1 MTKHEQK
8 KARALPPGSRGR
20 GKDHRLSPWVRL
32 TDVDLYVEVD
42 PSVSDAFRGT
52 VRHHLEIA
60 RATRVIEVHADGIRV
75 TRPRLRAADGGRLR
89 GRLQPCPERE
99 TIELHFDRPVPRG
112 GAVLE
117 LDFRGTL
124 RSDLRGLYRA
134 ASGKRR
140 YAITQLEAT
149 DARRFFPCFDEPA
162 MKARWQVT
170 VCTGR
175 RNTVIGNARLAKET
189 RAPGGRKT
197 LTFERTPPLSSYLL
211 ALAVGEF
218 STSRAVR
225 CGKTEIRI
233 RHVPGKEGLTAFG
246 LECARETLKRLERY
260 FDLPYPYSKLDLV
273 AAPDFEAGAMENA
286 GAVFFRETLLL
297 ADPKT
302 LSFYE
307 KKRVA
312 EVICHEL
319 AHMWYGDLVTMHWW
333 DDLWLNEAFATWM
346 AFHIVDE
353 WKPEWR
359 MWSDFQHTKGL
370 AFSLDALKETHP
382 VYTRVRSPSDAT
394 ENFDEITYEKGA
406 AVVRMLERYLSPGV
420 FRSGVRR
427 YIRRHR
433 EGNAKAADLWSA
445 LSEASGQDVEPVVR
459 AWVERP
465 GFPLLK
471 LTRRAGRLIYRQER
485 FVNQGKGSAHGAAGK
500 SGAKGRGAGKSKGR
514 AGARA
519 KAGRAAKASRAAGA
533 SKAGATA
540 PAWPIP
546 WVGRIGTASG
556 GRLKRE
562 LLTRRRGEIPLGKG
576 AVRFVYGNAGESGFF
591 RPLHEPGELETIA
604 RFKKRLD
611 AVERIGLLEHQW
623 AAVRSGYASVD
634 AYLDLALGFDDE
646 QDPDVLASLTRPLA
660 FCAAS
665 VRRSLGEQAEAAFR
679 ARVARAFAAPFAEC
693 GFGARARESD
703 AARER
708 RAVLLAL
715 VGRIGAAPD
724 VVRQAARLC
733 RRYLESSAS
742 VEPNLAAD
750 VIEMGVRSGDA
761 ALYER
766 FLKGRGRARTPQQAR
781 RMLLALGGFREP
793 ALIRRTLALCLARE
807 VETQDVAFL
816 LARLIGNPEAA
827 PLAWAFMKKRWKA
840 LCRRLPPMLV
850 THPIEALPALAS
862 RAARRDVAAF
872 FRENP
877 VPTGRRAL
885 RQTLE
890 RFDADLA
897 FDARQRRALQMW
909 LADAEK

>member
-1 MTKHEQK
+1 M
-8 KARALPPGSRGR
+8 KARDQKAQALPPGSRGR
-20 GKDHRLSPWVRL
+20 GKDHRLSPLVRP

-42 PSVSDAFRGT
+42 PQRSDAFRGT
-52 VRHHLEIA
+52 VRHHLEIT
-60 RATRVIEVHADGIRV
+60 RATPVLELHADGIRV
-75 TRPRLRAADGGRLR
+75 TRPRLVTTDGARLR
-89 GRLQPCPERE
+89 GKLQPCPERE
-99 TIELHFDRPVPRG
+99 TIEIRFDRRLPRG
-112 GAVLE
+112 DAVLE

-140 YAITQLEAT
+140 YAVSQLEAT

-175 RNTVIGNARLAKET
+175 RNTVITNARLAKEE

-197 LTFERTPPLSSYLL
+197 LSFERTPRLSSYLL

-225 CGKTEIRI
+225 CGNTEIRI

-246 LECARETLKRLERY
+246 LECAKETLARLERY
-260 FDLPYPYSKLDLV
+260 FNLPYPYSKLDLV
-273 AAPDFEAGAMENA
+273 AVPDFEAGAMENA

-302 LSFYE
+302 LSFFE

-346 AFHIVDE
+346 AFHIVNE

-359 MWSDFQHTKGL
+359 MWSDFQHMKGL
-370 AFSLDALKETHP
+370 AFALDALRQTHP

-406 AVVRMLERYLSPGV
+406 AVVRMLERYLSPSV

-433 EGNAKAADLWSA
+433 EGNASAADLWRA

-471 LTRRAGRLIYRQER
+471 LQRRGNRLRYRQER
-485 FVNQGKGSAHGAAGK
+485 FVNQGKGGAAKGGRGAAGK
-500 SGAKGRGAGKSKGR
+500 VGKKGAGASRGRGA
-514 AGARA
+514 
-519 KAGRAAKASRAAGA
+519 
-533 SKAGATA
+533 AT

-562 LLTRRRGEIPLGKG
+562 LLTRKSGEITLGQG
-576 AVRFVYGNAGESGFF
+576 SVRFVYGNAGESGFF
-591 RPLHEPGELETIA
+591 RPLHEQGELETIA
-604 RFKKRLD
+604 RFKNRLD

-623 AAVRSGYASVD
+623 AAVRGGHASVD
-634 AYLDLALGFDDE
+634 VYLDLALGFDDE
-646 QDPDVLASLTRPLA
+646 RDPDVLASLTRPLA

-665 VRRSLGEQAEAAFR
+665 VGRSLGAEAEAAFR
-679 ARVARAFAAPFAEC
+679 ARVAEAFAAPFAEC
-693 GFGARARESD
+693 GFGARTRESD
-703 AARER
+703 AERER

-715 VGRIGAAPD
+715 VGRIGALPE

-733 RRYLESSAS
+733 QSYLDNPAS

-750 VIEMGVRSGDA
+750 VIEIGVRSGDET
-761 ALYER
+761 LYER
-766 FLKGRGRARTPQQAR
+766 FLEGRGRARTPQQAR
-781 RMLLALGGFREP
+781 RMLLALGAFRKP
-793 ALIRRTLALCLARE
+793 ALIRRTLALSLGRE

-816 LARLIGNPEAA
+816 LARLLGNPAAA

-872 FRENP
+872 FRDNP

-897 FDARQRRALQMW
+897 FDVREQRAFRRW
-909 LADAEK
+909 LGG